1 MINDK
6 LKLLCLA
13 VAGTL
18 IGYGFAR
25 ILIPEISF
33 FKYLAIEAVITILHA
48 LYERT
53 KDKTVNT

>member
-1 MINDK
+1 MIDK

-13 VAGTL
+13 IAGTM
-18 IGYGFAR
+18 IGYGFSK

-33 FKYLAIEAVITILHA
+33 FKYFAIEAVITLLHA

-53 KDKTVNT
+53 KAKTRNI